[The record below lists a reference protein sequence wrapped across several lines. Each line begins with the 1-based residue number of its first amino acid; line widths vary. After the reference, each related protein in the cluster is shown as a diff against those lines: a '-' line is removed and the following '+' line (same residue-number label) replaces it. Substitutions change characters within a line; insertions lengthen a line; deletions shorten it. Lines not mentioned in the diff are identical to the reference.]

1 MTLESPETPGFPVAT
16 SRAVPPSGRRPG
28 RNKVPEVTVYFWT
41 IKILCTTV
49 GATVVRLL
57 NQKAGLGLTG
67 VSVLMTALLAVVLA
81 AQFRCTEYRAG
92 VYWPTVALVGTVGTL
107 AGDNL
112 VDATGATPETTSS
125 VFVVALAIVFVVWY
139 RREGTLSIH
148 SIDTTRRESFYW
160 LAVLFAFALGTA
172 AGDLV
177 SERLHLGHWL
187 SAVLFGL
194 AIAAVGLAHFQLDL
208 DLVWSFWTVY
218 VLTRPLGA
226 SIGDYLSRPSGD
238 GGLELGTVVTGAL
251 FSMVIV
257 GLVVYL
263 AATRVDVTDP
273 EHDRR
278 HVA

>member
-1 MTLESPETPGFPVAT
+1 MIFESSETSGFPVAT
-16 SRAVPPSGRRPG
+16 PRAVPPSGRRPG
-28 RNKVPEVTVYFWT
+28 WNKVPEVTVYFWT

-49 GATVVRLL
+49 GDTAADLL
-57 NQKAGLGLTG
+57 KEKAGLGLTG
-67 VSVLMTALLAVVLA
+67 VSVLMSTVLAVVLA
-81 AQFRCTEYRAG
+81 AQFRSTQYRAG
-92 VYWPTVALVGTVGTL
+92 VYWPTVALVSVVGTL

-112 VDATGATPETTSS
+112 IDATGVTVETASS
-125 VFVVALAIVFVVWY
+125 VFVIALAIVFVVWY
-139 RREGTLSIH
+139 RRERTLSIH
-148 SIDTTRRESFYW
+148 SIDTTSRESFYW

-177 SERLHLGHWL
+177 SQRLHLGYWL

-208 DLVWSFWTVY
+208 DAVWSFWTVY
-218 VLTRPLGA
+218 ILTRPLGA

-238 GGLELGTVVTGAL
+238 GGLELGTVVTSAL
-251 FSMVIV
+251 FLMVIV

-273 EHDRR
+273 EHTSR